1 MRSAPEPPV
10 DLDGVALA
18 QSLRDEFAPE
28 VDRLLAQGRRPR
40 LVALQVGANPATE
53 AYIRGQR
60 RGAEAWRIQYDLQTL
75 PADATEP
82 EVRAA
87 LDALNGSPS
96 VTGILLQLPL
106 PAHLPGRALQ
116 LAIAPEKDVEGVH
129 PANLGGVVHG
139 RDGLAPCTALAAVAL
154 LESSRALLRGAE
166 AVVVG
171 HSEIVGKPVALLL
184 LARDATTRVCHKF
197 TKDLAHHTREADL
210 LVVAVGR
217 PNLVTADMV
226 RPGTIVVDVG
236 INVVPDP
243 ARPGKTRVVGD
254 VDHAGLVA
262 KGCRVSP
269 VPGGVGPVTVAM
281 LMRNT
286 LLAARRTPPP
296 REEPTVPLFPAD

>member
-1 MRSAPEPPV
+1 M

-18 QSLRDEFAPE
+18 KRLRDEFAPE
-28 VDRLLAQGRRPR
+28 VDRLLEEGRRPR
-40 LVALQVGANPATE
+40 LVAVAVGTNPATE

-60 RGAEAWRIQYDLQTL
+60 RGAEAWRIQYDLHTL
-75 PADATEP
+75 PVDATEL

-87 LDALNGSPS
+87 IDALNASPT

-106 PAHLPGRALQ
+106 PPHLPGRHLQ
-116 LAIAPEKDVEGVH
+116 VAIAPEKDVEGVT
-129 PANLGGVVHG
+129 PTNLGTLVHG
-139 RDGLAPCTALAAVAL
+139 RDGLAPCTALAAIAL
-154 LESSRALLRGAE
+154 LESSQVKLRGAE

-184 LARDATTRVCHKF
+184 LARDATTHVCHKF
-197 TKDLAHHTREADL
+197 TRDLARHTRDADL

-217 PNLVTADMV
+217 PNLVTPDMV
-226 RPGTIVVDVG
+226 RPGAVVVDVG
-236 INVVPDP
+236 INVVPVPD
-243 ARPGKTRVVGD
+243 APGKTHVVGD
-254 VDHAGLVA
+254 VDTAGLLA

-286 LLAARRTPPP
+286 ILAARRTPPP
-296 REEPTVPLFPAD
+296 REEIVVPLFPES